1 MLQTAAVSD
10 LACGWA
16 PIDDALYRAYHD
28 QEWGV
33 PERDS
38 RALWEKFQLDGF
50 QAGLSWIT
58 ILRKRAAM
66 RKEFDGFDPSK
77 LARWTDK
84 RIAKALQNAAIIRSP
99 TKIKATIGNAQVYL
113 DMRERGEDFSE
124 YLWQFVD
131 GKPIVSRLQSWKK
144 AQAKTALSEQISKDM
159 KKRGFKFC
167 GPTIVYACMQAV
179 GIVNDHE
186 VRCPRFREVQRLR

>member
-1 MLQTAAVSD
+1 MSE

-16 PIDDALYRAYHD
+16 PVDDALYRGYHD
-28 QEWGV
+28 EEWGV
-33 PERDS
+33 PEHDS

-66 RKEFDGFDPSK
+66 RKEFDGFDPAK
-77 LARWTDK
+77 LARWNDK
-84 RIAKALQNAAIIRSP
+84 RVDKALQNPGIIRSP
-99 TKIKATIGNAQVYL
+99 AKIKASIGNAGVYL
-113 DMRERGEDFSE
+113 DMREHGEDFSE

-131 GKPIVSRLQSWKK
+131 GRPIVNRLQSWKK
-144 AQAKTALSEQISKDM
+144 AQAKTALSEKIAKDM
-159 KKRGFKFC
+159 KRRGFKFC

-179 GIVNDHE
+179 GLVNDHE
-186 VRCPRFREVQRLR
+186 VRCPRFREVQRLG